1 MAANLCQRLPPPPAS
16 SSAKTTATT
25 ETTKPITTATTKP
38 ITTTAAETLRVLK
51 LLTLH
56 RSALAVLSFLVQS
69 LKLAA
74 RCLRPSES
82 TA

>member
-1 MAANLCQRLPPPPAS
+1 MAATHCLRLPPSTAS
-16 SSAKTTATT
+16 TSAKTTTTAAAKPATAAPAA
-25 ETTKPITTATTKP
+25 KPIITA
-38 ITTTAAETLRVLK
+38 AAETLRVLK

-74 RCLRPSES
+74 GGFRPGES